1 MSQTLEEATRAA
13 LRRLEIPYSRHEET
27 GDFVL
32 HIPCSPAAATIVVID
47 LDEDSR
53 EATIT
58 APICWVPQRR
68 QAAVALRLAE
78 YNSTYRF
85 LTFSMADGLVLLDT
99 CAECSRFI
107 DPEPF
112 IALSLVRVLRALRET
127 KDAIGAL
134 AQSKRSRSPSRA
146 VQEAEMIINQLD
158 P

>member
-32 HIPCSPAAATIVVID
+32 HIPCSPASATIVVIE
-47 LDEDSR
+47 LDETSR

-68 QAAVALRLAE
+68 QAAVALRLAV
-78 YNSTYRF
+78 YNSTYKF

-99 CAECSRFI
+99 CAECSRFL

-112 IALSLVRVLRALRET
+112 IALSLARLLRALRET

-134 AQSKRSRSPSRA
+134 ARPRRSHSRSRA
-146 VQEAEMIINQLD
+146 EQEAETIINQLH